1 MLTSFWM
8 CTIFKVFV
16 EFVTM
21 LRLFYVLLLGQEACD
36 QILLA
41 PWLGM
46 EPPLLPWKVKSS
58 PLNRQGKSSIFSNFE
73 YWIFWCFFLVF

>member
-1 MLTSFWM
+1 M

-16 EFVTM
+16 EFVTI
-21 LRLFYVLLLGQEACD
+21 LCLFYVFLLGQEAYD

-46 EPPLLPWKVKSS
+46 EPLLLPWKVKS
-58 PLNRQGKSSIFSNFE
+58 
-73 YWIFWCFFLVF
+73 

>member
-1 MLTSFWM
+1 MRVCIQMLTFFWM

-16 EFVTM
+16 EFVTI
-21 LRLFYVLLLGQEACD
+21 LCLFYVFLLGQEAYD

-46 EPPLLPWKVKSS
+46 EPLLLPWKVKS
-58 PLNRQGKSSIFSNFE
+58 
-73 YWIFWCFFLVF
+73 